1 MCYSLMDLSIMQIWD
16 TDLSY
21 TSNYQFKPPLLHH
34 LVPVSIFRY
43 VLKVHPISF
52 HKQPNWCDCS
62 CCILLTERQQREWL
76 MLLAIHKSLLPAAGL
91 FCSSQ
96 HKTQLKNEFE
106 HGYINGVHFK
116 FSNLWSF
123 NGYLTNVRLFVFL
136 WFLFCLSAAHISCV
150 NLTDR
155 CEGCRHAVLGTE
167 WFHCF
172 HNFRERWQMWW
183 GNILYICSG
192 VL

>member
-1 MCYSLMDLSIMQIWD
+1 MILRLWFNDSFHSHSFHIIIYVMMSFFYSCKIFGVLMCYSLMDLSIMQIWD

-136 WFLFCLSAAHISCV
+136 WSFCSAHFMCKPH
-150 NLTDR
+150 R
-155 CEGCRHAVLGTE
+155 
-167 WFHCF
+167 
-172 HNFRERWQMWW
+172 QMW
-183 GNILYICSG
+183 GL
-192 VL
+192 